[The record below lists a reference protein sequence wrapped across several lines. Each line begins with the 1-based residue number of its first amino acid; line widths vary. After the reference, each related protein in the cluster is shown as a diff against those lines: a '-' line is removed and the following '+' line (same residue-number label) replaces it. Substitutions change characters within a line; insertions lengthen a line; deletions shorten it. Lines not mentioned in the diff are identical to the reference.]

1 MNKFKNFIIGIAII
15 LGSIA
20 YFAIVFLTT
29 SASSSTATLTPS
41 KSKTINFILNRSII
55 EY

>member
-1 MNKFKNFIIGIAII
+1 MNKFKNFVIGIAII

-29 SASSSTATLTPS
+29 SALI
-41 KSKTINFILNRSII
+41 KSVYGGL
-55 EY
+55 